1 MCSTQRNKMA
11 SKSRLLTVCLALW
24 VFFLCTGVL
33 AQNTSPALYG
43 RVVLDKYSS
52 KAGLAPVVFD
62 HWLHRS
68 QFTCRLCHVDIGF
81 AMQAQA
87 TGIRASN
94 NQQGFYCGACH
105 DGKHSFGGE
114 VLFAACSDSAPS
126 RQCARCHSADDA
138 TRKRNFDAY
147 TAKFPRN
154 AYGIDWEE
162 AEATGLVKPI
172 DALEGVTIKK
182 PALPSPAD
190 FSIQARVSW
199 ASDIVFSHKK
209 HSVWN
214 GCESC
219 HPDIFPSTKKSGT
232 RYTMFHIEAGQY
244 CGVCHGK
251 VAFTNKACS
260 ACHKDMTDKNAIK
273 NVVAMPGPEKAS
285 GFGGVK
291 FEHKSHVGEH
301 NAQCETCHH
310 TLKDGAPGG
319 ATQQACSTCHTK
331 NPMAPVKTG
340 LQAAF
345 HNIGATKGVC
355 IDCHKTENAKNFS
368 NDIEFVRSLL
378 PNHQLAIDTAKA
390 QLVYGKDAEM
400 RELAQEIIHD
410 EQGEMDQMQRW
421 LKQHDAASWAPVK
434 CRECHKKG
442 TGSE

>member
-1 MCSTQRNKMA
+1 MYSTQNTKMA
-11 SKSRLLTVCLALW
+11 SKSRLLTVCLACW
-24 VFFLCTGVL
+24 AFLLCPGVL
-33 AQNTSPALYG
+33 AQSIPSLYG

-94 NQQGFYCGACH
+94 NQQGFYCGSCH

-114 VLFAACSDSAPS
+114 VLFAACSDSAPNK
-126 RQCARCHSADDA
+126 QCARCHSADNA
-138 TRKRNFDAY
+138 ARKRNFDAY
-147 TAKFPRN
+147 TAKFPKN

-162 AEATGLVKPI
+162 AEATGLIKPA
-172 DALEGVTIKK
+172 DTLEGVTIKK

-190 FSIQARVSW
+190 FSIQARVTW

-209 HSVWN
+209 HSTWN

-251 VAFTNKACS
+251 VAFTIKACS
-260 ACHKDMTDKNAIK
+260 ACHKDMTDKDTLK
-273 NVVAMPGPEKAS
+273 NVVAMPGPQRAS

-301 NAQCETCHH
+301 NAQCENCHH

-331 NPMAPVKTG
+331 SPKAPVKTG
-340 LQAAF
+340 LEAAF
-345 HNIGATKGVC
+345 HNVGATAGVC
-355 IDCHKTENAKNFS
+355 IDCHKTENSKNFS

-378 PNHQLAIDTAKA
+378 PNRQAAIDIAKA
-390 QLVYGKDAEM
+390 QLVYGKDSEM
-400 RELAQEIIHD
+400 RELAQEIVHD
-410 EQGEMDQMQRW
+410 QQGELDQMQRW
-421 LKQHDAASWAPVK
+421 LKQHDAASWAPIK
-434 CRECHKKG
+434 CRECHKKEAA
-442 TGSE
+442 SE